1 MNTESVGN
9 TEFTDMI
16 LKILYILKNE
26 EDDSEAFR
34 RVLETGMGFLGNV
47 DAASFWRL
55 EKDGE
60 HYVTGVNYPE
70 EYHDMIIP
78 MQYSLSAKAPEKDV
92 FVANIGDFEEGFPE
106 KVRETFTAEGV
117 IENESISLQARL
129 KPFGNY
135 LGVLC
140 FDKFNSTTPFSQT
153 EKDKM
158 QKLVEAVNSL
168 LELRI
173 KMKEKEDENLYR
185 DHLVASISHDVR
197 TPLTVIMGYIELLQS
212 IMGDNEEMQRFL
224 SIMDEQSNYLLNII
238 SDLITLSKINTG
250 NLEIHPEKLNIR
262 ELVSNTTKGMRI
274 LANKKGLKLKINIAS
289 NVPTAVNIDRTSIQ
303 KILINLV
310 SNAIKYTKK
319 GHVSV
324 ELYTEEGEYLHISVK
339 DTGIGIA
346 DERLKDMFNRYTRE
360 KRDKSQEGAGLGL
373 SICRELVGELNGSIW
388 AESEVGEGSVFH
400 VILPL
405 ETEGKR
411 PVRGKKNSNSA
422 CGLKGTRVLLL
433 EDDIENLHLY
443 ELIFK
448 NLEANCFAFT
458 DPKEALMRC
467 RLDGDFQ
474 LAVVDLLLTRGDASE
489 TIKKLKQSGCVEK
502 IVAITGSTDINL
514 HKKAMENGADTVLLK
529 PFSSKELIQ
538 TVYH

>member
-16 LKILYILKNE
+16 LKVLYIMKDE
-26 EDDSEAFR
+26 ADDAEAFR
-34 RVLETGMGFLGNV
+34 RVLEAGMGFLDGT

-60 HYVTGVNYPE
+60 HYVTGINYPE
-70 EYHDMIIP
+70 QYRDVIIP
-78 MQYSLSAKAPEKDV
+78 LQYSLSAKAPEKDV
-92 FVANIGDFEEGFPE
+92 YVASIGGFEEGFPE
-106 KVRETFTAEGV
+106 KVKESFKAEGV
-117 IENESISLQARL
+117 IEDESISLQARL

-135 LGVLC
+135 FGVLC
-140 FDKFNSTTPFSQT
+140 FDKFKSTEPFSQT
-153 EKDKM
+153 EKDEM
-158 QKLVEAVNSL
+158 QKLIEAVNSL

-173 KMKEKEDENLYR
+173 RMKEKEDENLYR

-212 IMGDNEEMQRFL
+212 ILADNEEMQRFL

-274 LANKKGLKLKINIAS
+274 LANKKGLKLKINIAPA
-289 NVPTAVNIDRTSIQ
+289 VPTAINIDRTSIQ
-303 KILINLV
+303 KILINLI

-319 GHVSV
+319 GRVSV
-324 ELYTEEGEYLHISVK
+324 ELNSEEGEYLHISVK

-346 DERLKDMFNRYTRE
+346 EERLKDMFNRYTRE
-360 KRDKSQEGAGLGL
+360 KRDKAQEGAGLGL

-388 AESEVGEGSVFH
+388 AESEVGEGSTFH
-400 VILPL
+400 VLLPM
-405 ETEGKR
+405 ETY
-411 PVRGKKNSNSA
+411 GKKASKRKKNNTSTKS
-422 CGLKGTRVLLL
+422 LKDDRILLI

-448 NLEANCFAFT
+448 NLEASCFAFT
-458 DPKEALMRC
+458 DPQDALIRC
-467 RLDGDFQ
+467 RLDGDFN
-474 LAVVDLLLTRGDASE
+474 LALVDLLLTRGDASE
-489 TIKKLKQSGCVEK
+489 TIRELKQSGCAGK

-538 TVYH
+538 TIYH